1 MNVDFRYSS
10 TQASLLPATGCKYML
25 QVELSVVELSDS
37 NEIAALLAAQQPV
50 TRPQTAPRTRASARG
65 GRRRRCQCG
74 GCATCQENARWDKI
88 FNEKFADPNYYK
100 PQPVRHTSSLSYP
113 PR

>member
-1 MNVDFRYSS
+1 MVT
-10 TQASLLPATGCKYML
+10 TQVS
-25 QVELSVVELSDS
+25 VELSDS
-37 NEIAALLAAQQPV
+37 KDIAALLAA
-50 TRPQTAPRTRASARG
+50 RPQPQRPNLPQRQRVLARA

-74 GCATCQENARWDKI
+74 TCTTCTENARWDKI

-100 PQPVRHTSSLSYP
+100 AQPVRHTSSLSWP